1 MTNTIHQSSA
11 MPFES
16 RCAIAAG
23 CLPRADY
30 RTRLEALHAE
40 MLAAL
45 AAERERCAAL
55 CDGIAEACEHSSDG
69 LKRAG
74 AISAAKACAK
84 LIRA

>member
-1 MTNTIHQSSA
+1 MNFA
-11 MPFES
+11 D
-16 RCAIAAG
+16 RCAIATG

-30 RTRLEALHAE
+30 RTKLEALHAE

-74 AISAAKACAK
+74 AINAAKSCAR